1 MPVKTPRKK
10 GINMY
15 RILAKSHGC
24 VTGIL
29 IHKCLFNAGEDRN
42 LSLLGRAVMEGVES
56 NKKYSKEM
64 YGRAK

>member
-1 MPVKTPRKK
+1 MPVKTPRKN

-15 RILAKSHGC
+15 RIMVKSHEC
-24 VTGIL
+24 VTGIS
-29 IHKCLFNAGEDRN
+29 IHKCLFNAREDRN
-42 LSLLGRAVMEGVES
+42 LSLFGRAVMEGVAS